1 MFTSSQIFRSAVVV
15 LLLWGGMAWLVPS
28 SAETTQT
35 GARKQGLVIQVSD
48 DNPRTWNVALNT
60 AEQMT
65 IELAKENI
73 KTEVEIVAFGP
84 GINMLKF
91 DSVVGSRMTKAA
103 RNGVALI
110 ACGNSMLNFKLPE
123 QELYP
128 DAGIK
133 VVLAGA
139 VEIMKK
145 QQAGWFHIRP

>member
-1 MFTSSQIFRSAVVV
+1 MNRKAFIQAAILAFSATFAMGAAAQTAAPAKAKVVN
-15 LLLWGGMAWLVPS
+15 
-28 SAETTQT
+28 
-35 GARKQGLVIQVSD
+35 QGIVIQVSD

-73 KTEVEIVAFGP
+73 KAEVAIVAFGP

-91 DSVVGSRMTKAA
+91 DSVVGNRMTKAA
-103 RNGVALI
+103 QNGVALI

-123 QELYP
+123 KELYP
-128 DAGIK
+128 DASIK

-139 VEIMKK
+139 VDIMKK
-145 QQAGWFHIRP
+145 QQAGWFHLRP

>member
-1 MFTSSQIFRSAVVV
+1 MHRINRIACAGFAA
-15 LLLWGGMAWLVPS
+15 LLLGL
-28 SAETTQT
+28 SAT
-35 GARKQGLVIQVSD
+35 GAPAADATAAPVVKQGIVIQVSD

-65 IELAKENI
+65 IELAKENV
-73 KTEVEIVAFGP
+73 KAEVEIVAFGP

-91 DSVVGSRMTKAA
+91 DSVVGSRMTKVA

-123 QELYP
+123 KEIYP
-128 DAGIK
+128 DAGIQI
-133 VVLAGA
+133 VLAGA

>member
-1 MFTSSQIFRSAVVV
+1 MHRINPIACVGFAA
-15 LLLWGGMAWLVPS
+15 LLSGLTATGVP
-28 SAETTQT
+28 AADAPTVPVTRN
-35 GARKQGLVIQVSD
+35 GIVIQVSD

-73 KTEVEIVAFGP
+73 KAEVEIVAFGP

-91 DSVVGSRMTKAA
+91 DSVVGSRLTKVA

-123 QELYP
+123 KELYP
-128 DAGIK
+128 DADIQI
-133 VVLAGA
+133 VLAGA

-145 QQAGWFHIRP
+145 QQAGWFHLRP

>member
-1 MFTSSQIFRSAVVV
+1 MHRINRIVCAGFAA
-15 LLLWGGMAWLVPS
+15 LLLGLAAAGAPAADAPMVPV
-28 SAETTQT
+28 TKN
-35 GARKQGLVIQVSD
+35 GIVIQVSD

-65 IELAKENI
+65 IELAKENV
-73 KTEVEIVAFGP
+73 KAEVEIVAFGP

-91 DSVVGSRMTKAA
+91 DSVVGSRLTKVA

-123 QELYP
+123 KELYP
-128 DAGIK
+128 DAGIQ

-139 VEIMKK
+139 VEIMRK